1 MRHSECSVFSVRC
14 CVCMSCIV
22 LSLIID
28 SLLYNMFERV
38 LRADVC
44 AQSPSNNPGEEKK
57 EGEGG
62 GSEIATCGRGTLCP
76 PFKNFLGKLKLT
88 YCNHL

>member
-1 MRHSECSVFSVRC
+1 
-14 CVCMSCIV
+14 
-22 LSLIID
+22 
-28 SLLYNMFERV
+28 MFERV

-62 GSEIATCGRGTLCP
+62 GRKSRRVAGGRYVLLSKIP
-76 PFKNFLGKLKLT
+76 LKT
-88 YCNHL
+88 